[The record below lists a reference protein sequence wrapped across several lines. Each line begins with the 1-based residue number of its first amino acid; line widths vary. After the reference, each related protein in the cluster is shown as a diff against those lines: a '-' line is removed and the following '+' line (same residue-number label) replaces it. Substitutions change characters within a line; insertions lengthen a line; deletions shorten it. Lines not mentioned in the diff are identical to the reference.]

1 MISSYGMENR
11 KQRQAD
17 GSQTDG
23 DDDQTFDSDPMESI
37 ADPRADVMKTLFPD
51 DTPGNPLVTQA
62 ENFIETQLKPAQQDM
77 IYGHLGE
84 GKYLEDLR
92 REENKRT
99 GKEVKMAAYHDRW
112 DRIIQKGCR
121 YLRAAGT
128 SESRNRNSRKSGNE
142 KHVLFR
148 LVVGEGIVPPRI
160 LRQGGI
166 AMQIKHRVR
175 INVADRNGNQQNV
188 LESRKLRVPQ
198 RILRLL
204 FGDFCEV
211 LVLTPGKQLA
221 PRWIGSRFVDTAMK
235 TKNTE
240 APPQKGQK
248 YGIQICNDSRREG
261 IEERCRSSHKSVQ
274 VFPNGLTNGW
284 TYSDYTGLMTVVN
297 NTNTP
302 SGTNWEDALMYAK
315 DVADAK
321 KLAQPDEPVFVIFLT
336 DGEPTAVYNEH
347 GGAHHYI
354 GDYGDVHGNG
364 FIAAYKPSR
373 DDAKA
378 IVDEGYGF
386 YGIFTFNPGE
396 EQTRYLK
403 RLVHYAYTGYD
414 VSDTT
419 EGDFSYLDSS
429 QYVGSNFFNADSPEN
444 LASAFDDIFAT
455 ITTMIAHGNIS
466 IVDGLTTDAMTSTL
480 VAGKADGFTYKVADE
495 HGNTLYTVK
504 ATGNTSNPSVT
515 FKIGNTT
522 YSGDQ
527 VEVKTAGNGKKYY
540 SVTANGKEYKMA
552 FADFVNTGEGDDEI
566 KELTWDLSAIGTLE
580 NQYTYS
586 LETVVWPNQEAYD
599 YVAALNN
606 GLMEWNEAT
615 QIPVYEDETETKVKY
630 YKNGVKDYPSI
641 VWDPNKRV
649 YSVLTNTKQ
658 ELEYSI
664 ISTTNGVETI
674 EGPYTVDLDT
684 PDPMD
689 LKATA
694 SALEKVWN
702 INRDPSILY
711 KYLYE
716 SKDDQ
721 GNPKAFNIGFDINQD
736 GELYKEID
744 LPGKATVTAE
754 GVTYDWSAYK
764 TDDLVEHNGKTFS
777 KRWSQD
783 FSISTGLML
792 SEAQMD
798 ARSLDKSLYN
808 DKKYYFNNTWY
819 YVLEPGHDFKISEPA
834 VGYEFDF
841 EGPTYHPML
850 VDGVLTDV
858 KFTTEGSTKRI
869 SGMEALEIDTPTGKS
884 ALTVFNTLR
893 GYVNIKKKVVDS
905 DGTTALTTDNT
916 EFTFDVELTNAMPVF
931 EGDHIPWYGVN
942 GLYYHNVD
950 ADDEYYQ
957 AEYKNGKLQVTTEE
971 GGPYEGVGTTFNPDY
986 ADEQTITYLV
996 DGKEVSVTICGNQ
1009 MTPYDG
1015 NDTDGYKK
1023 VTGTA
1028 RITQTET
1035 LYIANVP
1042 VNTHYTITETGLAA
1056 LGYQLIDIERKVGTN
1071 PSAPVAGEIENG
1083 IGGEIVQNTET
1094 LITYTNKC
1102 LVTDVSIQK
1111 VDEDGSGIEGAVFQL
1126 KTVSNN
1132 GHSEELATTI
1142 ESIRG
1147 VGNVTKVVNGET
1159 TTYASAFESTGGVQ
1173 TFSGLPDG
1181 TYRLYEVYIPAG
1193 YISTFRYIQFTID
1206 NRKMKNVTTD
1216 NGDVSMLD
1224 TTANNVDLK
1233 ITNISGAELPHTGGP
1248 GTRLFTI
1255 LGSIMIAGA
1264 GLMLW
1269 RKRRFV

>member
-1 MISSYGMENR
+1 
-11 KQRQAD
+11 
-17 GSQTDG
+17 
-23 DDDQTFDSDPMESI
+23 
-37 ADPRADVMKTLFPD
+37 
-51 DTPGNPLVTQA
+51 
-62 ENFIETQLKPAQQDM
+62 
-77 IYGHLGE
+77 
-84 GKYLEDLR
+84 
-92 REENKRT
+92 
-99 GKEVKMAAYHDRW
+99 
-112 DRIIQKGCR
+112 
-121 YLRAAGT
+121 
-128 SESRNRNSRKSGNE
+128 
-142 KHVLFR
+142 
-148 LVVGEGIVPPRI
+148 
-160 LRQGGI
+160 
-166 AMQIKHRVR
+166 
-175 INVADRNGNQQNV
+175 
-188 LESRKLRVPQ
+188 
-198 RILRLL
+198 
-204 FGDFCEV
+204 
-211 LVLTPGKQLA
+211 
-221 PRWIGSRFVDTAMK
+221 
-235 TKNTE
+235 
-240 APPQKGQK
+240 
-248 YGIQICNDSRREG
+248 
-261 IEERCRSSHKSVQ
+261 
-274 VFPNGLTNGW
+274 
-284 TYSDYTGLMTVVN
+284 
-297 NTNTP
+297 
-302 SGTNWEDALMYAK
+302 
-315 DVADAK
+315 
-321 KLAQPDEPVFVIFLT
+321 
-336 DGEPTAVYNEH
+336 
-347 GGAHHYI
+347 
-354 GDYGDVHGNG
+354 
-364 FIAAYKPSR
+364 
-373 DDAKA
+373 
-378 IVDEGYGF
+378 
-386 YGIFTFNPGE
+386 
-396 EQTRYLK
+396 
-403 RLVHYAYTGYD
+403 
-414 VSDTT
+414 
-419 EGDFSYLDSS
+419 
-429 QYVGSNFFNADSPEN
+429 
-444 LASAFDDIFAT
+444 
-455 ITTMIAHGNIS
+455 
-466 IVDGLTTDAMTSTL
+466 
-480 VAGKADGFTYKVADE
+480 
-495 HGNTLYTVK
+495 
-504 ATGNTSNPSVT
+504 
-515 FKIGNTT
+515 
-522 YSGDQ
+522 
-527 VEVKTAGNGKKYY
+527 
-540 SVTANGKEYKMA
+540 
-552 FADFVNTGEGDDEI
+552 
-566 KELTWDLSAIGTLE
+566 
-580 NQYTYS
+580 
-586 LETVVWPNQEAYD
+586 
-599 YVAALNN
+599 
-606 GLMEWNEAT
+606 
-615 QIPVYEDETETKVKY
+615 
-630 YKNGVKDYPSI
+630 
-641 VWDPNKRV
+641 
-649 YSVLTNTKQ
+649 
-658 ELEYSI
+658 
-664 ISTTNGVETI
+664 
-674 EGPYTVDLDT
+674 
-684 PDPMD
+684 
-689 LKATA
+689 
-694 SALEKVWN
+694 
-702 INRDPSILY
+702 
-711 KYLYE
+711 
-716 SKDDQ
+716 
-721 GNPKAFNIGFDINQD
+721 
-736 GELYKEID
+736 
-744 LPGKATVTAE
+744 
-754 GVTYDWSAYK
+754 
-764 TDDLVEHNGKTFS
+764 
-777 KRWSQD
+777 
-783 FSISTGLML
+783 
-792 SEAQMD
+792 
-798 ARSLDKSLYN
+798 
-808 DKKYYFNNTWY
+808 
-819 YVLEPGHDFKISEPA
+819 
-834 VGYEFDF
+834 
-841 EGPTYHPML
+841 ML

>member
-1 MISSYGMENR
+1 
-11 KQRQAD
+11 
-17 GSQTDG
+17 
-23 DDDQTFDSDPMESI
+23 
-37 ADPRADVMKTLFPD
+37 
-51 DTPGNPLVTQA
+51 
-62 ENFIETQLKPAQQDM
+62 
-77 IYGHLGE
+77 
-84 GKYLEDLR
+84 
-92 REENKRT
+92 
-99 GKEVKMAAYHDRW
+99 
-112 DRIIQKGCR
+112 
-121 YLRAAGT
+121 
-128 SESRNRNSRKSGNE
+128 
-142 KHVLFR
+142 
-148 LVVGEGIVPPRI
+148 
-160 LRQGGI
+160 
-166 AMQIKHRVR
+166 
-175 INVADRNGNQQNV
+175 
-188 LESRKLRVPQ
+188 
-198 RILRLL
+198 
-204 FGDFCEV
+204 
-211 LVLTPGKQLA
+211 
-221 PRWIGSRFVDTAMK
+221 MK